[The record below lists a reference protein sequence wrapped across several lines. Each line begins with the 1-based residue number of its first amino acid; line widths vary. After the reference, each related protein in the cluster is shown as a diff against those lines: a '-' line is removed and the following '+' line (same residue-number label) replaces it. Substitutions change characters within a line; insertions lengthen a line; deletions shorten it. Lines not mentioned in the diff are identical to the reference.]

1 MLGKDSNGTK
11 PESKVSFEVAG
22 PLQPAPKLCRE
33 RKRCQEPL
41 MSEVIHLCGRL
52 LRLLCEDEHLK
63 IGVTNESRIGPL
75 KYSEFCLGYD
85 LMKSTWVAIL

>member
-1 MLGKDSNGTK
+1 
-11 PESKVSFEVAG
+11 
-22 PLQPAPKLCRE
+22 
-33 RKRCQEPL
+33 